1 MIKSQVILGIVSII
15 SGLIVAFSSKKDFV
29 GGTILIL
36 IGSSLIIFKNEENKI
51 EKIKEV
57 NKKWLLLTL
66 QIFLGKKSRRF

>member
-57 NKKWLLLTL
+57 NKK
-66 QIFLGKKSRRF
+66 

>member
-51 EKIKEV
+51 EKIKED
-57 NKKWLLLTL
+57 NKK
-66 QIFLGKKSRRF
+66 